1 MEGKTMYGWAG
12 TILRVDLSSGTME
25 RQPLEENLCNHFVG
39 GRGISAKILF
49 DEVGPEIEP
58 LSPHNRLIF
67 SCGPLSGTSAPCPAR
82 FHVTSKSP
90 LTGIMGNSNAGG
102 YFGPAMKKAGI
113 DHIVIQGK
121 SQEPVYLWIDDDKVE
136 IKSARHLWGKN
147 IREAEAQIKEELG
160 DRRVR
165 VAAIGQA
172 GENLVSIANIIHE
185 ERSASRT
192 GMGAVMGSKNLK
204 AVAIRGTKEVQL
216 FDPDGF
222 TRLAKE
228 FQQRIAKSEHYE
240 HFRKRGGSTGTYMTD
255 KAGFLAIRNFQ
266 QTGGFGG
273 IENFNPE
280 KVAQQFYLSNKPC
293 FKCPIGC
300 GKKFEV
306 KEGPYAGEWGN
317 KIEEGAFT
325 PLGPVCGNDNI
336 ASICKMNN
344 MANQLGLDLIECAAG
359 MAVVM
364 EWYEKGIVTEK
375 DLDSIQLTWG
385 NHEAMVKMM
394 EKIALRQGVGD
405 ILAEGIVKASKQF
418 GKEAEKYVSH
428 SKGMVMGG
436 VDSRM
441 MKGTSLGFA
450 TSTRGAC
457 HLTALVPVEFP
468 AFPVMTKEEA
478 EAKFGTAEVMEPTSY
493 KKAGPLIYYQHK
505 SLMCDLFQVC
515 KFLLGL
521 GTGTKDFSF
530 DNLYTLF
537 HLATGVKANEKE
549 MLTVAER
556 VHNVERAYSC
566 REGLDRKD
574 DRLIGKWADEPVPN
588 GPHKGEKLDPQKWE
602 QMLDRYYNLRGW
614 NQNGVPTKEK
624 LNELGLDDVALS
636 LEEAEVYE

>member
-1 MEGKTMYGWAG
+1 MYGWAG
-12 TILRVDLSSGTME
+12 TILRVDLGSGTIE
-25 RQPLEENLCNHFVG
+25 RHLMDEHLCKNFVG
-39 GRGISAKILF
+39 GRGISAKLLF

-58 LSPHNRLIF
+58 LSPYNKLIF
-67 SCGPLSGTSAPCPAR
+67 SCGPLSGTSAPSPAR

-102 YFGPAMKKAGI
+102 YFGPAMKRAGF
-113 DHIVIQGK
+113 DHLVIQGK
-121 SQEPVYLWIDDDKVE
+121 AQEPVYLWINDDKIE

-204 AVAIRGTKEVQL
+204 AVAIQGTKDVQL

-222 TRLAKE
+222 NRLAKE
-228 FQQRIAKSEHYE
+228 FQQRIAKSDKYE
-240 HFRKRGGSTGTYMTD
+240 HFRKNGGSTGTYATD

-266 QTGGFGG
+266 QTGGFEG
-273 IENFNPE
+273 IENFNP
-280 KVAQQFYLSNKPC
+280 KNVAPKFYISNKPC

-325 PLGPVCGNDNI
+325 PLGPVCGNNNI
-336 ASICKMNN
+336 ASVFKMNN
-344 MANQLGLDLIECAAG
+344 MGNQLGLDLIEFASG

-375 DLDSIQLTWG
+375 DLDGIQLTWG
-385 NHEAMVKMM
+385 NHEAMAKMM
-394 EKIALRQGVGD
+394 EKVAFRQGVGD
-405 ILAEGIVKASKQF
+405 VLAEGIVKASRQF
-418 GKEAEKYVSH
+418 GKEAEAYVSH

-436 VDSRM
+436 VDSRI

-478 EAKFGTAEVMEPTSY
+478 EAKFGTADVMDPSSY
-493 KKAGPLIYYQHK
+493 KKASPLIYYQHK

-537 HLATGVKANEKE
+537 YLATGVKVNEEE

-566 REGLDRKD
+566 REGLDRKG
-574 DRLIGKWADEPVPN
+574 DRLIGKWANEPVPN
-588 GPHKGEKLDPQKWE
+588 GPYKGEKIDSEKWE
-602 QMLDRYYNLRGW
+602 VMLDEYYRLRGW
-614 NQNGVPTKEK
+614 DEKGIPKKEK
-624 LNELGLDDVALS
+624 LKELGLDDVADE
-636 LEEAEVYE
+636 LEQKGVYS

>member
-1 MEGKTMYGWAG
+1 MYGWAG
-12 TILRVDLSSGTME
+12 TILRVDLGSGTIE
-25 RQPLEENLCNHFVG
+25 RHLMDEHLCKNFVG

-58 LSPHNRLIF
+58 LSPYNKLIF
-67 SCGPLSGTSAPCPAR
+67 SCGPLSGTSAPSPAR
-82 FHVTSKSP
+82 FHVTGKSP

-102 YFGPAMKKAGI
+102 YFGPAMKRAGF
-113 DHIVIQGK
+113 DHIVIGGK
-121 SQEPVYLWIDDDKVE
+121 AQEPVYLWIDDDKIE

-204 AVAIRGTKEVQL
+204 AVAIRGTKDVQL

-222 TRLAKE
+222 NRLAKE
-228 FQQRIAKSEHYE
+228 FQQRIAKSDKYE
-240 HFRKRGGSTGTYMTD
+240 HFRKNGGSTGTYATD

-266 QTGGFGG
+266 QTGGFEG
-273 IENFNPE
+273 IENFNP
-280 KVAQQFYLSNKPC
+280 KNVAPQFYISNKPC

-300 GKKFEV
+300 GKKFKV

-336 ASICKMNN
+336 ASVFKMNN
-344 MANQLGLDLIECAAG
+344 MGNQLGLDLIEFASG

-375 DLDSIQLTWG
+375 DLDGIQLTWG
-385 NHEAMVKMM
+385 NHEAMAKMM
-394 EKIALRQGVGD
+394 EKVAFRQGVGD
-405 ILAEGIVKASKQF
+405 VLAEGIVKASKQF
-418 GKEAEKYVSH
+418 GKEAERYVSH

-436 VDSRM
+436 VDSRI

-478 EAKFGTAEVMEPTSY
+478 EAKFGTAEVMDPSSY
-493 KKAGPLIYYQHK
+493 KKASPLIYYQHK

-537 HLATGVKANEKE
+537 YLATGVKVNEE
-549 MLTVAER
+549 VMLTVAER

-588 GPHKGEKLDPQKWE
+588 GPYKGEMIDSEKWE
-602 QMLDRYYNLRGW
+602 VMLDEYYRLRGW
-614 NQNGVPTKEK
+614 DENGIPKKEK
-624 LNELGLDDVALS
+624 LKELGLDDVADA
-636 LEEAEVYE
+636 LEQKGVYS

>member
-1 MEGKTMYGWAG
+1 MYGWAG
-12 TILRVDLSSGTME
+12 TLLRVDLSNGTIE
-25 RQPLEENLCNHFVG
+25 REPLEEKLCNLFVG

-49 DEVGPEIEP
+49 DEVPPEIKP
-58 LSPHNRLIF
+58 LSPHNKLIF

-82 FHVTSKSP
+82 FHVTGKSP

-102 YFGPAMKKAGI
+102 YFGPAMKKAGL

-121 SQEPVYLWIDDDKVE
+121 AQEPVYLWIDDDTVE

-147 IREAEAQIKEELG
+147 IREAETQIKEELG

-165 VAAIGQA
+165 VASIGQA

-192 GMGAVMGSKNLK
+192 GLGAVMGSKNLK
-204 AVAIRGTKEVQL
+204 AVAIRGTKEVNL

-222 TRLAKE
+222 NRLAKE
-228 FQQRIAKSEHYE
+228 LQQRIAKSDKYE
-240 HFRKRGGSTGTYMTD
+240 HFRRNGGSTGTYATD

-266 QTGGFGG
+266 QTGGFEG
-273 IENFNPE
+273 IENFNP
-280 KVAQQFYLSNKPC
+280 KNVAPKYYLSNKPC

-300 GKKFEV
+300 GKRFEV

-317 KIEEGAFT
+317 KIEEGAFS
-325 PLGPVCGNDNI
+325 PLGPVCGNNNVD
-336 ASICKMNN
+336 SIFKMNN
-344 MANQLGLDLIECAAG
+344 MGNQLGLDLIECSAG

-364 EWYEKGIVTEK
+364 EWFEKGIVTEK
-375 DLDSIQLTWG
+375 DLDGVKLTWG
-385 NHEAMVKMM
+385 NHEAMAQMM
-394 EKIALRQGVGD
+394 EKIAFRQGVGD

-428 SKGMVMGG
+428 CKGMVMSG
-436 VDSRM
+436 VDSRI

-468 AFPVMTKEEA
+468 AFPVMTREEA
-478 EAKFGTAEVMEPTSY
+478 EAQFGTAEVMDPSSY
-493 KKAGPLIYYQHK
+493 RKASPLVYYQHK

-530 DNLYTLF
+530 DDLYRLY
-537 HLATGVKANEKE
+537 HLACGVETDEKK

-588 GPHKGEKLDPQKWE
+588 GPHKGERIDPDKWE
-602 QMLDRYYNLRGW
+602 GMLDEYYQLRGW

-624 LNELGLDDVALS
+624 LTALGLDDVALS
-636 LEEAEVYE
+636 LEESEVYE

>member
-1 MEGKTMYGWAG
+1 MDEH
-12 TILRVDLSSGTME
+12 
-25 RQPLEENLCNHFVG
+25 LCKNFVG
-39 GRGISAKILF
+39 GRGISAKLLF

-58 LSPHNRLIF
+58 LSPYNKLIF
-67 SCGPLSGTSAPCPAR
+67 SCGPLSGTSAPSPAR

-102 YFGPAMKKAGI
+102 YFGPAMKRAGF
-113 DHIVIQGK
+113 DHLVIQGK
-121 SQEPVYLWIDDDKVE
+121 AQEPVYLWINDDKIE

-204 AVAIRGTKEVQL
+204 AVAIQGTKDVQL

-222 TRLAKE
+222 NRLAKE
-228 FQQRIAKSEHYE
+228 FQQRIAKSDKYE
-240 HFRKRGGSTGTYMTD
+240 HFRKNGGSTGTYATD

-266 QTGGFGG
+266 QTGGFEG
-273 IENFNPE
+273 IENFNP
-280 KVAQQFYLSNKPC
+280 KNVAPKFYISNKPC

-325 PLGPVCGNDNI
+325 PLGPVCGNNNI
-336 ASICKMNN
+336 ASVFKMNN
-344 MANQLGLDLIECAAG
+344 MGNQLGLDLIEFASG

-375 DLDSIQLTWG
+375 DLDGIQLTWG
-385 NHEAMVKMM
+385 NHEAMAKMM
-394 EKIALRQGVGD
+394 EKVAFRQGVGD
-405 ILAEGIVKASKQF
+405 VLAEGIVKASRQF
-418 GKEAEKYVSH
+418 GKEAEAYVSH

-436 VDSRM
+436 VDSRI

-478 EAKFGTAEVMEPTSY
+478 EAKFGTADVMDPSSY
-493 KKAGPLIYYQHK
+493 KKASPLIYYQHK

-537 HLATGVKANEKE
+537 YLATGVKVNEEE

-574 DRLIGKWADEPVPN
+574 DRLIGKWANEPVPN
-588 GPHKGEKLDPQKWE
+588 GPYKGEKIDSEKWE
-602 QMLDRYYNLRGW
+602 VMLDEYYRLRGW
-614 NQNGVPTKEK
+614 DEKGIPKKEK
-624 LNELGLDDVALS
+624 LKELGLDDVADE
-636 LEEAEVYE
+636 LEQKGVYS

>member
-1 MEGKTMYGWAG
+1 MDEH
-12 TILRVDLSSGTME
+12 
-25 RQPLEENLCNHFVG
+25 LCKNFVG
-39 GRGISAKILF
+39 GRGISAKLLF

-58 LSPHNRLIF
+58 LSPYNKLIF
-67 SCGPLSGTSAPCPAR
+67 SCGPLSGTSAPSPAR

-102 YFGPAMKKAGI
+102 YFGPAMKRAGF
-113 DHIVIQGK
+113 DHLVIQGK
-121 SQEPVYLWIDDDKVE
+121 AQEPVYLWINDDKIE

-204 AVAIRGTKEVQL
+204 AVAIQGTKDVQL

-222 TRLAKE
+222 NRLAKE
-228 FQQRIAKSEHYE
+228 FQQRIAKSDKYE
-240 HFRKRGGSTGTYMTD
+240 HFRKNGGSTGTYATD

-266 QTGGFGG
+266 QTGGFEG
-273 IENFNPE
+273 IENFNP
-280 KVAQQFYLSNKPC
+280 KNVAPKFYISNKPC

-325 PLGPVCGNDNI
+325 PLGPVCGNNNI
-336 ASICKMNN
+336 ASVFKMNN
-344 MANQLGLDLIECAAG
+344 MGNQLGLDLIEFASG

-375 DLDSIQLTWG
+375 DLDGIQLTWG
-385 NHEAMVKMM
+385 NHEAMAKMM
-394 EKIALRQGVGD
+394 EKVAFRQGVGD
-405 ILAEGIVKASKQF
+405 VLAEGIVKASRQF
-418 GKEAEKYVSH
+418 GKEAEAYVSH

-436 VDSRM
+436 VDSRI

-478 EAKFGTAEVMEPTSY
+478 EAKFGTADVMDPSSY
-493 KKAGPLIYYQHK
+493 KKASPLIYYQHK

-537 HLATGVKANEKE
+537 YLATGVKVNEEE

-574 DRLIGKWADEPVPN
+574 DRLIGKWANEPVPTC
-588 GPHKGEKLDPQKWE
+588 PYKGEKIDSEKWE
-602 QMLDRYYNLRGW
+602 VMLDEYYRLRGW
-614 NQNGVPTKEK
+614 DENGIPKKEK
-624 LNELGLDDVALS
+624 LKELGLDDVADE
-636 LEEAEVYE
+636 LEQKGVYS

>member
-1 MEGKTMYGWAG
+1 MYGWAG
-12 TILRVDLSSGTME
+12 TMLRVDLGSGTIE
-25 RQPLEENLCNHFVG
+25 RHLMDEHLCKNFIG
-39 GRGISAKILF
+39 GRGTSAKLLF

-58 LSPHNRLIF
+58 LSPHNKLIF
-67 SCGPLSGTSAPCPAR
+67 SCGPLSGTSAPSPAR
-82 FHVTSKSP
+82 FHVTGKSP

-102 YFGPAMKKAGI
+102 YFGPAMKRAGF
-113 DHIVIQGK
+113 DHLVIQGK
-121 SQEPVYLWIDDDKVE
+121 AEEPVYLWINDDKIE

-192 GMGAVMGSKNLK
+192 GMGGVMGSKNLK
-204 AVAIRGTKEVQL
+204 AVAIRGTKDVQL

-222 TRLAKE
+222 KRLAKE
-228 FQQRIAKSEHYE
+228 FQQRIAKSDKYE
-240 HFRKRGGSTGTYMTD
+240 HFRKNGGSTGTYATD

-266 QTGGFGG
+266 QTGGFEG
-273 IENFNPE
+273 IENFNP
-280 KVAQQFYLSNKPC
+280 KNVAPQFYLSNKPC

-336 ASICKMNN
+336 ASVFKMNN
-344 MANQLGLDLIECAAG
+344 MGNQLGLDLIEFASG

-375 DLDSIQLTWG
+375 DLDGIQLTWG
-385 NHEAMVKMM
+385 NHEAMAKMM
-394 EKIALRQGVGD
+394 EKVALRQGVGD
-405 ILAEGIVKASKQF
+405 VLAEGIVKASRQF
-418 GKEAEKYVSH
+418 GKEAETYVSH

-436 VDSRM
+436 VDSRI

-478 EAKFGTAEVMEPTSY
+478 EVKFGTAEVMDPSSY
-493 KKAGPLIYYQHK
+493 NKAAPLIYYQHK

-537 HLATGVKANEKE
+537 SLATGVKVNEE
-549 MLTVAER
+549 VMLTVAER

-574 DRLIGKWADEPVPN
+574 DRLIGKWANEPVPN
-588 GPHKGEKLDPQKWE
+588 GPYKGEMIDSEKWE
-602 QMLDRYYNLRGW
+602 VMLDEYYRLRGW
-614 NQNGVPTKEK
+614 DENGVPKKEK
-624 LNELGLDDVALS
+624 LKELGLDDVADA
-636 LEEAEVYE
+636 LEQKGVYS

>member
-1 MEGKTMYGWAG
+1 MYGWAG
-12 TILRVDLSSGTME
+12 TILRVDLGSGTIE
-25 RQPLEENLCNHFVG
+25 RHLMDEHLCKNFVG
-39 GRGISAKILF
+39 GRGISAKLLF

-58 LSPHNRLIF
+58 LSPYNKLIF
-67 SCGPLSGTSAPCPAR
+67 SCGPLSGTSAPSPAR
-82 FHVTSKSP
+82 FHVTGKSP

-102 YFGPAMKKAGI
+102 YFGPAMKRAGF
-113 DHIVIQGK
+113 DHLVIQGK
-121 SQEPVYLWIDDDKVE
+121 AQEPVYLWINDNNIE

-204 AVAIRGTKEVQL
+204 AVAIRGTKDVQL

-222 TRLAKE
+222 NRLAKE
-228 FQQRIAKSEHYE
+228 FQQRIAKSDKYE
-240 HFRKRGGSTGTYMTD
+240 HFRKNGGSTGTYATD

-266 QTGGFGG
+266 QTGGFEG
-273 IENFNPE
+273 IENFNP
-280 KVAQQFYLSNKPC
+280 KNVAPQFYISNKPC

-336 ASICKMNN
+336 ASVFKMNN
-344 MANQLGLDLIECAAG
+344 MGNQLGLDLIEFASG

-375 DLDSIQLTWG
+375 DLDGIQLTWG
-385 NHEAMVKMM
+385 NHEAMAKMM
-394 EKIALRQGVGD
+394 EKVAFRQGVGD
-405 ILAEGIVKASKQF
+405 VLAEGIVKASKQF
-418 GKEAEKYVSH
+418 GKEAETYVSH

-436 VDSRM
+436 VDSRI

-478 EAKFGTAEVMEPTSY
+478 EAKFGTAEVMDPSSY
-493 KKAGPLIYYQHK
+493 KKASPLIYYQHK

-537 HLATGVKANEKE
+537 YLATGVKVNEEE

-588 GPHKGEKLDPQKWE
+588 GPYKGEMIDSEKWE
-602 QMLDRYYNLRGW
+602 VMLDEYYRLRGW
-614 NQNGVPTKEK
+614 DENGVPKKEK
-624 LNELGLDDVALS
+624 LKELGLDDVANALDQK
-636 LEEAEVYE
+636 EVYS

>member
-1 MEGKTMYGWAG
+1 MYGWAG
-12 TILRVDLSSGTME
+12 TILRVDLGSGTIE
-25 RQPLEENLCNHFVG
+25 RHLMDEHLCKNFVG
-39 GRGISAKILF
+39 GRGISAKLLF

-58 LSPHNRLIF
+58 LSPYNKLIF
-67 SCGPLSGTSAPCPAR
+67 SCGPLSGTSAPSPAR

-102 YFGPAMKKAGI
+102 YFGPAMKRAGF
-113 DHIVIQGK
+113 DHLVIQGK
-121 SQEPVYLWIDDDKVE
+121 AQEPVYLWINDDKIE

-204 AVAIRGTKEVQL
+204 AVAIQGTKDVQL

-222 TRLAKE
+222 NRLAKE
-228 FQQRIAKSEHYE
+228 FQQRIAKSDKYE
-240 HFRKRGGSTGTYMTD
+240 HFRKNGGSTGTYATD

-266 QTGGFGG
+266 QTGGFEG
-273 IENFNPE
+273 IENFNP
-280 KVAQQFYLSNKPC
+280 KNVAPQFYLSNKPC

-336 ASICKMNN
+336 ASVFKMNN
-344 MANQLGLDLIECAAG
+344 MGNQLGLDLIEFASG

-375 DLDSIQLTWG
+375 DLDGIQLTWG
-385 NHEAMVKMM
+385 NHEAMAKMM
-394 EKIALRQGVGD
+394 EKVALRQGVGD
-405 ILAEGIVKASKQF
+405 VLAEGIVKASRQF
-418 GKEAEKYVSH
+418 GKEAEAYVSH

-436 VDSRM
+436 VDSRI

-478 EAKFGTAEVMEPTSY
+478 EAKFGTADVMDPSSY
-493 KKAGPLIYYQHK
+493 KKASPLIYYQHK

-537 HLATGVKANEKE
+537 YLATGVKVNEEE

-574 DRLIGKWADEPVPN
+574 DRLIGKWANEPVPN
-588 GPHKGEKLDPQKWE
+588 GPYKGEKIDSEKWE
-602 QMLDRYYNLRGW
+602 VMLDEYYRLRGW
-614 NQNGVPTKEK
+614 DEKGIPKKEK
-624 LNELGLDDVALS
+624 LKELGLDDVADE
-636 LEEAEVYE
+636 LEQKGVYS

>member
-1 MEGKTMYGWAG
+1 MYGWAG
-12 TILRVDLSSGTME
+12 VILRVDLSNSTIE
-25 RQPLEENLCNHFVG
+25 RHLMDEHLCKNFVG

-58 LSPHNRLIF
+58 LSPYNKLIF
-67 SCGPLSGTSAPCPAR
+67 SCGPLSGTSAPSPAR
-82 FHVTSKSP
+82 FHVTGKSP

-102 YFGPAMKKAGI
+102 YFGPAMKRAGF
-113 DHIVIQGK
+113 DHIVIGGK
-121 SQEPVYLWIDDDKVE
+121 AQEPVYLWIDDDKIE

-204 AVAIRGTKEVQL
+204 AVAIRGTKDVQL

-222 TRLAKE
+222 NRLAKE
-228 FQQRIAKSEHYE
+228 FQQRIAKSDKYE
-240 HFRKRGGSTGTYMTD
+240 HFRKNGGSTGTYATD

-266 QTGGFGG
+266 QTGGFEG
-273 IENFNPE
+273 IENFNP
-280 KVAQQFYLSNKPC
+280 KNVAPQFYISNKPC

-300 GKKFEV
+300 GKKFKV

-336 ASICKMNN
+336 ASVFKMNN
-344 MANQLGLDLIECAAG
+344 MGNQLGLDLIEFASG

-375 DLDSIQLTWG
+375 DLDGIQLTWG
-385 NHEAMVKMM
+385 NHEAMAKMM
-394 EKIALRQGVGD
+394 EKVAFRQGVGD
-405 ILAEGIVKASKQF
+405 VLAEGIVKASKQF
-418 GKEAEKYVSH
+418 GKEAETYVSH

-436 VDSRM
+436 VDSRI

-478 EAKFGTAEVMEPTSY
+478 EAKFGTAEVMDPSSY
-493 KKAGPLIYYQHK
+493 KKASPLIYYQHK

-537 HLATGVKANEKE
+537 YLATGVKVNEEE

-588 GPHKGEKLDPQKWE
+588 GPYKGEMIDSEKWE
-602 QMLDRYYNLRGW
+602 VMLDEYYRLRGW
-614 NQNGVPTKEK
+614 DENGVPKKEK
-624 LNELGLDDVALS
+624 LKELGLDDVADA
-636 LEEAEVYE
+636 LEQKGVYS

>member
-1 MEGKTMYGWAG
+1 MYGWAG
-12 TILRVDLSSGTME
+12 TILRVDLGSGTIE
-25 RQPLEENLCNHFVG
+25 RHLMDEHLCKNFVG
-39 GRGISAKILF
+39 GRGISAKLLF

-58 LSPHNRLIF
+58 LSPYNKLIF
-67 SCGPLSGTSAPCPAR
+67 SCGPLSGTSAPSPAR
-82 FHVTSKSP
+82 FHVTGKSP

-102 YFGPAMKKAGI
+102 YFGPAMKRAGF
-113 DHIVIQGK
+113 DHLVIQGK
-121 SQEPVYLWIDDDKVE
+121 AQEPVYLWINDNNIE

-204 AVAIRGTKEVQL
+204 AVAIRGTKDVQL

-222 TRLAKE
+222 NRLAKE
-228 FQQRIAKSEHYE
+228 FQQRIAKSDKYE
-240 HFRKRGGSTGTYMTD
+240 HFRKNGGSTGTYATD

-266 QTGGFGG
+266 QTGGFEG
-273 IENFNPE
+273 IENFNP
-280 KVAQQFYLSNKPC
+280 KNVAPQFYISNKPC

-336 ASICKMNN
+336 ASVFKMNN
-344 MANQLGLDLIECAAG
+344 MGNQLGLDLIEFASG

-375 DLDSIQLTWG
+375 DLDGIQLTWG
-385 NHEAMVKMM
+385 NHEAMAKMM
-394 EKIALRQGVGD
+394 EKVAFRQGVGD
-405 ILAEGIVKASKQF
+405 VLAEGIVKASKQF
-418 GKEAEKYVSH
+418 GKEAETYVSH

-436 VDSRM
+436 VDSRI

-478 EAKFGTAEVMEPTSY
+478 EAKFGTAEVMDPSSY
-493 KKAGPLIYYQHK
+493 KKASPLIYYQHK

-537 HLATGVKANEKE
+537 YLATGVKVNEEE

-588 GPHKGEKLDPQKWE
+588 GPYKGEMIDSEKWE
-602 QMLDRYYNLRGW
+602 VMLDEYYRLRGW
-614 NQNGVPTKEK
+614 DENGVPKKEK
-624 LNELGLDDVALS
+624 LKELGLDDVADA
-636 LEEAEVYE
+636 LEQKGVYS

>member
-1 MEGKTMYGWAG
+1 MYGWAG
-12 TILRVDLSSGTME
+12 TILRVDLGSGTIE
-25 RQPLEENLCNHFVG
+25 RHLMDEHLCKNFVG
-39 GRGISAKILF
+39 GRGISAKLLF

-58 LSPHNRLIF
+58 LSPYNKLIF
-67 SCGPLSGTSAPCPAR
+67 SCGPLSGTSAPSPAR

-102 YFGPAMKKAGI
+102 YFGPAMKRAGF
-113 DHIVIQGK
+113 DHLVIQGK
-121 SQEPVYLWIDDDKVE
+121 AQEPVYLWINDDKIE

-204 AVAIRGTKEVQL
+204 AVAIQGTKDVQL

-222 TRLAKE
+222 NRLAKE
-228 FQQRIAKSEHYE
+228 FQQRIAKSDKYE
-240 HFRKRGGSTGTYMTD
+240 HFRKNGGSTGTYATD

-266 QTGGFGG
+266 QTGGFEG
-273 IENFNPE
+273 IENFNP
-280 KVAQQFYLSNKPC
+280 KNVAPKFYISNKPC

-325 PLGPVCGNDNI
+325 PLGPVCGNNNI
-336 ASICKMNN
+336 ASVFKMNN
-344 MANQLGLDLIECAAG
+344 MGNQLGLDLIEFASG

-375 DLDSIQLTWG
+375 DLDGIQLTWG
-385 NHEAMVKMM
+385 NHEAMAKMM
-394 EKIALRQGVGD
+394 EKVAFRQGVGD
-405 ILAEGIVKASKQF
+405 VLAEGIVKASRQF
-418 GKEAEKYVSH
+418 GKEAEAYVSH

-436 VDSRM
+436 VDSRI

-478 EAKFGTAEVMEPTSY
+478 EAKFGTADVMDPSSY
-493 KKAGPLIYYQHK
+493 KKASPLIYYQHK

-537 HLATGVKANEKE
+537 YLATGVKVNEEE

-574 DRLIGKWADEPVPN
+574 DRLIGKWANEPVPN
-588 GPHKGEKLDPQKWE
+588 GPYKGEKIDSEKFILFYK
-602 QMLDRYYNLRGW
+602 RLR
-614 NQNGVPTKEK
+614 TKE
-624 LNELGLDDVALS
+624 G
-636 LEEAEVYE
+636 EAIFYAYPFFLIQIPSITPNASRTPPRTNN

>member
-1 MEGKTMYGWAG
+1 MYGWAG
-12 TILRVDLSSGTME
+12 TILRVDLGSGTIE
-25 RQPLEENLCNHFVG
+25 RHLMDEHLCKNFVG
-39 GRGISAKILF
+39 GRGISAKLLF

-58 LSPHNRLIF
+58 LSPYNKLIF
-67 SCGPLSGTSAPCPAR
+67 SCGPLSGTSAPSPAR
-82 FHVTSKSP
+82 FHVTGKSP

-102 YFGPAMKKAGI
+102 YFGPAMKRAGF
-113 DHIVIQGK
+113 DHLVIQGK
-121 SQEPVYLWIDDDKVE
+121 AQEPVYLWINDNNIE

-204 AVAIRGTKEVQL
+204 AVAIRGTKDVQL

-222 TRLAKE
+222 NRLAKE
-228 FQQRIAKSEHYE
+228 FQQRIAKSDKYE
-240 HFRKRGGSTGTYMTD
+240 HFRKNGGSTGTYATD

-266 QTGGFGG
+266 QTGGFEG
-273 IENFNPE
+273 IENFNP
-280 KVAQQFYLSNKPC
+280 KNVAPQFYISNKPC

-336 ASICKMNN
+336 ASVFKMNN
-344 MANQLGLDLIECAAG
+344 MGNQLGLDLIEFASG

-375 DLDSIQLTWG
+375 DLDGIQLTWG
-385 NHEAMVKMM
+385 NHEAMAKMM
-394 EKIALRQGVGD
+394 EKVAFRQGVGD
-405 ILAEGIVKASKQF
+405 VLAEGIVKASKQF
-418 GKEAEKYVSH
+418 GKEAETYVSH

-436 VDSRM
+436 VDSRI

-478 EAKFGTAEVMEPTSY
+478 EAKFGTAEVMDPSSY
-493 KKAGPLIYYQHK
+493 KKASPLIYYQHK

-537 HLATGVKANEKE
+537 YLATGVKVNEEE

-588 GPHKGEKLDPQKWE
+588 GPYKGEMIDSEKWE
-602 QMLDRYYNLRGW
+602 VMLDEYYRLRGW
-614 NQNGVPTKEK
+614 DENGVPKKEK
-624 LNELGLDDVALS
+624 LKELGLDDVADE
-636 LEEAEVYE
+636 LEQKGVYS

>member
-1 MEGKTMYGWAG
+1 MYGWAG
-12 TILRVDLSSGTME
+12 TILRVDLGSGTIE
-25 RQPLEENLCNHFVG
+25 RHLMDEHLCKNFVG
-39 GRGISAKILF
+39 GRGISAKLLF

-58 LSPHNRLIF
+58 LSPHNKLIF
-67 SCGPLSGTSAPCPAR
+67 SCGPLSGTSAPSPAR
-82 FHVTSKSP
+82 FHVTGKSP

-102 YFGPAMKKAGI
+102 YFGPAMKRAGL
-113 DHIVIQGK
+113 DHLVIQGK
-121 SQEPVYLWIDDDKVE
+121 AQEPVYLWINGDKIE

-147 IREAEAQIKEELG
+147 IREAEAHIKEELG

-204 AVAIRGTKEVQL
+204 AVAIRGTKDVPL

-222 TRLAKE
+222 NRLAKE
-228 FQQRIAKSEHYE
+228 FQQRIAKSDKYE
-240 HFRKRGGSTGTYMTD
+240 HFRKNGGSTGTYATN

-266 QTGGFGG
+266 QTGGFEG
-273 IENFNPE
+273 IENFNP
-280 KVAQQFYLSNKPC
+280 KNVAPQFYLSNKPC

-336 ASICKMNN
+336 ASVFKMNN
-344 MANQLGLDLIECAAG
+344 MGNQLGLDLIEFASG

-375 DLDSIQLTWG
+375 DLDGIQLTWG
-385 NHEAMVKMM
+385 NHEAMAKMM
-394 EKIALRQGVGD
+394 EKVAFRQGVGD
-405 ILAEGIVKASKQF
+405 VLAEGIVKASRQF
-418 GKEAEKYVSH
+418 GKEAETYVSH

-436 VDSRM
+436 VDSRI

-478 EAKFGTAEVMEPTSY
+478 EVKFGTAEVMDPSSY
-493 KKAGPLIYYQHK
+493 NKASPLIYYQHK

-537 HLATGVKANEKE
+537 YLATGVKVNEE
-549 MLTVAER
+549 IMLTVAER

-574 DRLIGKWADEPVPN
+574 DRLIGKWAEEPVPN

-602 QMLDRYYNLRGW
+602 QMLDHYYDLRGW
-614 NQNGVPTKEK
+614 DRNGIPTKEK
-624 LNELGLDDVALS
+624 LNKLGLEDVARS
-636 LEEAEVYE
+636 LEEAEVYK

>member
-1 MEGKTMYGWAG
+1 MYGWAG
-12 TILRVDLSSGTME
+12 TILRVDLGSGTIE
-25 RQPLEENLCNHFVG
+25 RHLMDKHLCKNFVG
-39 GRGISAKILF
+39 GRGISAKLLF

-58 LSPHNRLIF
+58 LSPYNKLIF
-67 SCGPLSGTSAPCPAR
+67 SCGPLSGTSAPSPAR

-90 LTGIMGNSNAGG
+90 LIGIMGNSNAGG
-102 YFGPAMKKAGI
+102 YFGPAMKRAGF
-113 DHIVIQGK
+113 DHLVIQGK
-121 SQEPVYLWIDDDKVE
+121 AKEPVYLWINDDKIE

-160 DRRVR
+160 DRRIR

-204 AVAIRGTKEVQL
+204 AVAIRGTKDVQL

-222 TRLAKE
+222 NQLAKE
-228 FQQRIAKSEHYE
+228 FQQRIAKSDKYE
-240 HFRKRGGSTGTYMTD
+240 HFRKNGGSTGTYATD

-266 QTGGFGG
+266 QTGGFEG
-273 IENFNPE
+273 IENFNP
-280 KVAQQFYLSNKPC
+280 KNVAPKFYISNKPC

-325 PLGPVCGNDNI
+325 PLGPVCGNNNI
-336 ASICKMNN
+336 ASVFKMNN
-344 MANQLGLDLIECAAG
+344 MGNQLGLDLIEFASG
-359 MAVVM
+359 MAVLM

-375 DLDSIQLTWG
+375 DLDGIQLTWG
-385 NHEAMVKMM
+385 NHEAMAKMM
-394 EKIALRQGVGD
+394 EKVAFRQGVGD
-405 ILAEGIVKASKQF
+405 VLAEGIVKASREF
-418 GKEAEKYVSH
+418 GKEAEAYVSH

-436 VDSRM
+436 VDSRI

-478 EAKFGTAEVMEPTSY
+478 EAKFGTAEVMDPSSY
-493 KKAGPLIYYQHK
+493 KKASPLIYYQHK

-537 HLATGVKANEKE
+537 YLATGVKVNEDE

-588 GPHKGEKLDPQKWE
+588 GPYKGEKIDSEKWE
-602 QMLDRYYNLRGW
+602 VMLDEYYRLRGW
-614 NQNGVPTKEK
+614 DENGVPKKEK
-624 LNELGLDDVALS
+624 LKELALDDVADE
-636 LEEAEVYE
+636 LEQKGVYS

>member
-1 MEGKTMYGWAG
+1 MYGWAG
-12 TILRVDLSSGTME
+12 VLLRVDLGSGTIE
-25 RQPLEENLCNHFVG
+25 RHLMDEHLCKNFVG
-39 GRGISAKILF
+39 GRGISAKLLF

-58 LSPHNRLIF
+58 LSPHNKLIF
-67 SCGPLSGTSAPCPAR
+67 SCGPLSGTSAPSPAR
-82 FHVTSKSP
+82 FHVTGKSP

-102 YFGPAMKKAGI
+102 YFGPAMKRAGF
-113 DHIVIQGK
+113 DHLVIQGK
-121 SQEPVYLWIDDDKVE
+121 AQEPVYLWINNDKIE

-204 AVAIRGTKEVQL
+204 AVAIRGTKDAQL

-222 TRLAKE
+222 NRLAKE
-228 FQQRIAKSEHYE
+228 FQQRIAKSDKYE
-240 HFRKRGGSTGTYMTD
+240 HFRKNGGSTGTYATD

-266 QTGGFGG
+266 QTGGFEG
-273 IENFNPE
+273 IENFNP
-280 KVAQQFYLSNKPC
+280 KNVAPQFYISNKPC

-336 ASICKMNN
+336 ASVFKMNN
-344 MANQLGLDLIECAAG
+344 MGNQLGLDLIEFASG

-375 DLDSIQLTWG
+375 DLDGIQLTWG
-385 NHEAMVKMM
+385 NHEAMAKMM
-394 EKIALRQGVGD
+394 EKVAFRQGVGD
-405 ILAEGIVKASKQF
+405 VLAEGIVKASRQF
-418 GKEAEKYVSH
+418 GKEAETYVSH

-436 VDSRM
+436 VDSRI

-478 EAKFGTAEVMEPTSY
+478 EAKFGTAEVMDPSSY
-493 KKAGPLIYYQHK
+493 KKASPLIFYQHK

-537 HLATGVKANEKE
+537 YLATGVKVNEEE

-588 GPHKGEKLDPQKWE
+588 GPYKGEMIDSEKWE
-602 QMLDRYYNLRGW
+602 VMLDEYYRLRGW
-614 NQNGVPTKEK
+614 DENGIPKKEK
-624 LNELGLDDVALS
+624 LKELGLDDVADALDKKG
-636 LEEAEVYE
+636 VYS

>member
-1 MEGKTMYGWAG
+1 MYGWAG
-12 TILRVDLSSGTME
+12 TILRVDLGSGTIE
-25 RQPLEENLCNHFVG
+25 RHLMDEHLCKNFVG
-39 GRGISAKILF
+39 GRGISAKLLF

-58 LSPHNRLIF
+58 LSPYNKLIF
-67 SCGPLSGTSAPCPAR
+67 SCGPLSGTSAPSPAR

-102 YFGPAMKKAGI
+102 YFGPAMKRAGF
-113 DHIVIQGK
+113 DHLVIQGK
-121 SQEPVYLWIDDDKVE
+121 AQEPVYLWINDDKIE

-204 AVAIRGTKEVQL
+204 AVAIQGTKDVQL

-222 TRLAKE
+222 NRLAKE
-228 FQQRIAKSEHYE
+228 FQQRIAKSDKYE
-240 HFRKRGGSTGTYMTD
+240 HFRKNGGSTGTYATD

-266 QTGGFGG
+266 QTGGFEG
-273 IENFNPE
+273 IENFNP
-280 KVAQQFYLSNKPC
+280 KNVAPKFYISNKPC

-325 PLGPVCGNDNI
+325 PLGPVCGNNNI
-336 ASICKMNN
+336 ASVFKMNN
-344 MANQLGLDLIECAAG
+344 MGNQLGLDLIEFASG

-375 DLDSIQLTWG
+375 DLDGIQLTWG
-385 NHEAMVKMM
+385 NHEAMAKMM
-394 EKIALRQGVGD
+394 EKVAFRQGVGD
-405 ILAEGIVKASKQF
+405 VLAEGIVKASRQF
-418 GKEAEKYVSH
+418 GKEAEAYVSH

-436 VDSRM
+436 VDSRI

-478 EAKFGTAEVMEPTSY
+478 EAKFGTADVMDPSSY
-493 KKAGPLIYYQHK
+493 KKASPLIYYQHK

-537 HLATGVKANEKE
+537 YLATGVKVNEEE

-574 DRLIGKWADEPVPN
+574 DRLIGKWANEPVPN
-588 GPHKGEKLDPQKWE
+588 GPYKGEKIDSEKWE
-602 QMLDRYYNLRGW
+602 VMLDEYYRLRGW
-614 NQNGVPTKEK
+614 DENGIPKKEK
-624 LNELGLDDVALS
+624 LKELGLDDVADE
-636 LEEAEVYE
+636 LEQKGVYS

>member
-1 MEGKTMYGWAG
+1 MYGWAG
-12 TILRVDLSSGTME
+12 TILRVDLGSGTIE
-25 RQPLEENLCNHFVG
+25 RHLMDEHLCKNFVG
-39 GRGISAKILF
+39 GRGISAKLLF

-58 LSPHNRLIF
+58 LSPYNKLIF
-67 SCGPLSGTSAPCPAR
+67 SCGPLSGTSAPSPAR
-82 FHVTSKSP
+82 FHVTGKSP

-102 YFGPAMKKAGI
+102 YFGPAMKRAGF
-113 DHIVIQGK
+113 DHLVIQGK
-121 SQEPVYLWIDDDKVE
+121 AQEPVYLWINDNKIE

-204 AVAIRGTKEVQL
+204 AVAIRGTKDVQL

-222 TRLAKE
+222 NRLAKE
-228 FQQRIAKSEHYE
+228 FQQRIAKSDKYE
-240 HFRKRGGSTGTYMTD
+240 HFRKNGGSTGTYATD

-266 QTGGFGG
+266 QTGGFEG
-273 IENFNPE
+273 IENFNP
-280 KVAQQFYLSNKPC
+280 KNVAPQFYISNKPC

-336 ASICKMNN
+336 ASVFKMNN
-344 MANQLGLDLIECAAG
+344 MGNQLGLDLIEFASG

-375 DLDSIQLTWG
+375 DLDGIQLTWG
-385 NHEAMVKMM
+385 NHEAMAKMM
-394 EKIALRQGVGD
+394 EKVAFRQGVGD
-405 ILAEGIVKASKQF
+405 VLAEGIVKASKQF
-418 GKEAEKYVSH
+418 GKEAETYVSH

-436 VDSRM
+436 VDSRI

-478 EAKFGTAEVMEPTSY
+478 EAKFGTAEVMDPSSY
-493 KKAGPLIYYQHK
+493 KKASPLIYYQHK

-537 HLATGVKANEKE
+537 YLATGVKVNEEE

-588 GPHKGEKLDPQKWE
+588 GPYKGEMIDSEKWE
-602 QMLDRYYNLRGW
+602 VMLDEYYRLRGW
-614 NQNGVPTKEK
+614 DENGVPKKEK
-624 LNELGLDDVALS
+624 LKELGLDDVADE
-636 LEEAEVYE
+636 LEQKEVYS

>member
-1 MEGKTMYGWAG
+1 MYGWAG
-12 TILRVDLSSGTME
+12 TILRVDLGSGTIE
-25 RQPLEENLCNHFVG
+25 RHLMDEDLCKNFVG
-39 GRGISAKILF
+39 GWGISAKLLF
-49 DEVGPEIEP
+49 DEVGPEVEP

-67 SCGPLSGTSAPCPAR
+67 SCGPLSGTSAPSPAR
-82 FHVTSKSP
+82 FHVTGKSP

-102 YFGPAMKKAGI
+102 YFGPAMKRAGY
-113 DHIVIQGK
+113 DHIIIQGK
-121 SQEPVYLWIDDDKVE
+121 AQEPVYLWIDDNKIE

-147 IREAEAQIKEELG
+147 IREAEATIKEELG

-204 AVAIRGTKEVQL
+204 AVAIRGTKDIKL

-222 TRLAKE
+222 ARLAKE
-228 FQQRIAKSEHYE
+228 FQQRIAKSDKYE
-240 HFRKRGGSTGTYMTD
+240 HFRKNGGSTGTYATD

-266 QTGGFGG
+266 LTGGFEG
-273 IENFNPE
+273 IENFNP
-280 KVAQQFYLSNKPC
+280 KNVAPQFYLSNKPC
-293 FKCPIGC
+293 FKCPIAC

-306 KEGPYAGEWGN
+306 KDGPYAGEWGN

-336 ASICKMNN
+336 ASVFRMNN
-344 MANQLGLDLIECAAG
+344 MGNQLGLDLIEFASG

-364 EWYEKGIVTEK
+364 EWYEKGIVTK
-375 DLDSIQLTWG
+375 NDLDGIQLTWG
-385 NHEAMVKMM
+385 NHEAMAQMM
-394 EKIALRQGVGD
+394 EKVAFRQGVGD
-405 ILAEGIVKASKQF
+405 VLAEGIVKASRQF
-418 GKEAEKYVSH
+418 GKEAETYVSH
-428 SKGMVMGG
+428 SKGMVMAG
-436 VDSRM
+436 VDSRI

-478 EAKFGTAEVMEPTSY
+478 EAKFGTAEVMDPSSY
-493 KKAGPLIYYQHK
+493 KKANPLVYYQHK

-530 DNLYTLF
+530 DNLYTF
-537 HLATGVKANEKE
+537 FYLATGVKVNEEE

-574 DRLIGKWADEPVPN
+574 DRLIGKWADDPVPN
-588 GPHKGEKLDPQKWE
+588 GPHKGEKLDPKRWE
-602 QMLDRYYNLRGW
+602 EMLGDYYELRGW
-614 NQNGVPTKEK
+614 NQNGIPTKEK
-624 LNELGLDDVALS
+624 LNELGLGDVALS
-636 LEEAEVYE
+636 LEEAEMYE

>member
-1 MEGKTMYGWAG
+1 MDGWAG
-12 TILRVDLSSGTME
+12 TILRVDLGSGTIE
-25 RQPLEENLCNHFVG
+25 RQPMDESLCSKFVG
-39 GRGISAKILF
+39 GRGIAAKLLF
-49 DEVGPEIEP
+49 DDVGPEIEP
-58 LSPHNRLIF
+58 LSPYNELIF
-67 SCGPLSGTSAPCPAR
+67 SCGPLSGTSAPSPAR
-82 FHVTSKSP
+82 FHVTGKSP

-102 YFGPAMKKAGI
+102 YFGPALKRAGF
-113 DHIVIQGK
+113 DHIVIWGK
-121 SQEPVYLWIDDDKVE
+121 APEPVYLWINDDQVA
-136 IKSARHLWGKN
+136 IKPARHLWGKN
-147 IREAEAQIKEELG
+147 IRDTEAQIKEELG

-172 GENLVSIANIIHE
+172 GENLVRIANIIHE

-204 AVAIRGTKEVQL
+204 AVAIRGTKEVKL

-222 TRLAKE
+222 KQLAKE
-228 FQQRIAKSEHYE
+228 FQQRIAKSDKYE
-240 HFRKRGGSTGTYMTD
+240 HFRKNGGSTGTYATD
-255 KAGFLAIRNFQ
+255 RAGFLAIRNFQ
-266 QTGGFGG
+266 QTGGFEG
-273 IENFNPE
+273 IENFNP
-280 KVAQQFYLSNKPC
+280 KNVAPQFYLSNKPC
-293 FKCPIGC
+293 FKCPIAC
-300 GKKFEV
+300 GKKFEI
-306 KEGPYAGEWGN
+306 KDGPYAGEWGN

-336 ASICKMNN
+336 ASVFRMNN
-344 MANQLGLDLIECAAG
+344 MGNQLGLDLIEFASG
-359 MAVVM
+359 MAVIM

-375 DLDSIQLTWG
+375 DLDGIQLTWG
-385 NHEAMVKMM
+385 NHKAMAQMM
-394 EKIALRQGVGD
+394 EKVAYRQGVGD
-405 ILAEGIVKASKQF
+405 VLAEGIVKASKQF
-418 GKEAEKYVSH
+418 GKEAERYVSH

-436 VDSRM
+436 VDARI

-478 EAKFGTAEVMEPTSY
+478 EVKFGTAEVTDPSSY
-493 KKAGPLIYYQHK
+493 RKAGALIYYQHK

-530 DNLYTLF
+530 DNLYRLF
-537 HLATGVKANEKE
+537 YLATGVNIHEEE

-566 REGLDRKD
+566 REGLGRKD

-588 GPHKGEKLDPQKWE
+588 GPHKGETIDPQKWE
-602 QMLDRYYNLRGW
+602 GMLDDYYDRRGW
-614 NQNGVPTKEK
+614 NRNGIPTKEK
-624 LNELGLDDVALS
+624 LSELGLEDVALS